1 MRSCAEYQRL
11 FDDYQNALVVWS
23 ASNKP
28 PNGNGSSGDSTALEQ
43 IYQCLTDHQQ
53 QCPICSTELGLEP
66 LLIA

>member
-11 FDDYQNALVVWS
+11 FEEYQNALVVWS
-23 ASNKP
+23 ASNKSS
-28 PNGNGSSGDSTALEQ
+28 NGNLSIGDSALEHV
-43 IYQCLTDHQQ
+43 YQRLTDHQQ